1 MCIEE
6 QWTVVEPMEG
16 LVEVLFDDS
25 RSKRMIR
32 IGTFASP
39 PI

>member
-1 MCIEE
+1 
-6 QWTVVEPMEG
+6 MEG

-39 PI
+39 PIQQALTTFLRES